1 MDTADLKE
9 NLRQVISLR
18 DEIVQ
23 LRKEDR
29 RTYSLREY
37 VDLFQDRLRWTDHG
51 ESDRFWRPMHVAI
64 TKLDEISN
72 IDVKKFNSAFTTHK
86 AKLLSI
92 VNRYIKDLQLGFE
105 QQDLELMSIRRD

>member
-1 MDTADLKE
+1 MDITDLKE

-37 VDLFQDRLRWTDHG
+37 VDLFQDRLSWTDHG
-51 ESDRFWRPMHVAI
+51 EMDKFWRPMHVAN
-64 TKLDEISN
+64 TKLDEMRG
-72 IDVKKFNSAFTTHK
+72 IDVEKFNSAFATHK
-86 AKLLSI
+86 TKLLSI

-105 QQDLELMSIRRD
+105 RYDLEAMSIRRD